1 MEAFFSE
8 PTDRTPGIL
17 FDPSS
22 NNFEL
27 KGTSRPEDVRLFY
40 YPVIEWFKKF
50 GQELS
55 DGTTVNY
62 NENQP
67 LVLNVKLDYFNS
79 SSAKFIFDIFDELNH
94 FIKDGTPVK
103 VYWYFDEE
111 DEDMRDAGEEMAEMA
126 EMTFHF
132 IALKSR

>member
-1 MEAFFSE
+1 MIFS
-8 PTDRTPGIL
+8 IS
-17 FDPSS
+17 F
-22 NNFEL
+22 
-27 KGTSRPEDVRLFY
+27 
-40 YPVIEWFKKF
+40 VI
-50 GQELS
+50 S
-55 DGTTVNY
+55 
-62 NENQP
+62 
-67 LVLNVKLDYFNS
+67 
-79 SSAKFIFDIFDELNH
+79 KFIFDIFDELNH